1 MDICEAS
8 APARTNLPGKLL
20 MRLKCALTAFRVWSR
35 MRDQLA
41 IWVHSK
47 AISLRVTG
55 FTRRPAVILK
65 AEVQLYKNSILVR
78 WVSQLLVYYVYS
90 SL

>member
-8 APARTNLPGKLL
+8 APARNLIPGKL
-20 MRLKCALTAFRVWSR
+20 LTAFRVWSR

-78 WVSQLLVYYVYS
+78 WVSQLLLGYVYS

>member
-1 MDICEAS
+1 MASFEAS
-8 APARTNLPGKLL
+8 APARTDLPGKL
-20 MRLKCALTAFRVWSR
+20 LTAFRVWSR
-35 MRDQLA
+35 MRDHLA

-55 FTRRPAVILK
+55 FTGRPAVILK

-78 WVSQLLVYYVYS
+78 
-90 SL
+90 